1 MEGGRSEAE
10 LAANRPT
17 YPIRPPNRS
26 RHALDGI
33 NRRTRPD
40 DRNSVVL
47 PWVDMDRDTEQ
58 IRVGHAE
65 RLPDNRFRINGRTYF
80 VKGIGQGTLVPEDG
94 HGVVVLGRA
103 EMRALITLVKYGGFA
118 GQAERELQSDPNIT
132 EADIRSARRLFAQRT
147 KRP

>member
-1 MEGGRSEAE
+1 MTSGRTDAE

-17 YPIRPPNRS
+17 HPIRPPNRS

-40 DRNSVVL
+40 DRNSLVM
-47 PWVDMDRDTEQ
+47 PWVDMDRDTEL
-58 IRVGHAE
+58 IRLGHAE

-80 VKGIGQGTLVPEDG
+80 VKGSEQGTLVPEYG
-94 HGVVVLGRA
+94 EGVVSLHRA
-103 EMRALITLVKYGGFA
+103 AMRALITIVKYGGYA

-132 EADIRSARRLFAQRT
+132 KADIRTAHRLFAQRT